1 MPYSS
6 LLSPSYHTPFQ
17 LHAASSGYTKPHA
30 KLSQSN
36 LLSCYIQIILRF
48 LGCPSKSQVFKS
60 CFSTKWYVILH
71 FFETVLVQTTTSH
84 LTTCSQNQPYN
95 IYQHCFPLYL
105 ARFTH
110 AYFYIQLSL
119 QSTLKAF
126 SLPQAFSQFSLRQWP
141 SEQGSVIV
149 RTYTIPGFPKHGQGI
164 KALTMT
170 DPLLPRLKKLVFCW

>member
-1 MPYSS
+1 MSYPLSITCPKLWIYQTACQAKPIKFIIMLYSD
-6 LLSPSYHTPFQ
+6 HTTFFG
-17 LHAASSGYTKPHA
+17 L
-30 KLSQSN
+30 
-36 LLSCYIQIILRF
+36 
-48 LGCPSKSQVFKS
+48 PSKSQVFKS

-141 SEQGSVIV
+141 SEQGSLIV